1 MGTQHFD
8 IFWDA
13 FYRSGGRNQHWM
25 SREVPV
31 RFDWFKSAVSGHDSA
46 ATSLHRDFEVAPRP
60 RCPVT
65 ALLIDPDV
73 SKPITTG
80 PGNSGT
86 FPQAI
91 SAALCSAVRIFCGT
105 SKSAFKFAAKVMVRE
120 LSSRANLRLVSDPVS
135 NVIDPIVERLFQSFI

>member
-1 MGTQHFD
+1 M
-8 IFWDA
+8 
-13 FYRSGGRNQHWM
+13 
-25 SREVPV
+25 
-31 RFDWFKSAVSGHDSA
+31 SGHDSA

-65 ALLIDPDV
+65 ALLIDQDV

-91 SAALCSAVRIFCGT
+91 SAALCSEVRIFFGT
-105 SKSAFKFAAKVMVRE
+105 SKSAFKYAAKYWYGNCFPR
-120 LSSRANLRLVSDPVS
+120 RISDS
-135 NVIDPIVERLFQSFI
+135 LTIRSAT